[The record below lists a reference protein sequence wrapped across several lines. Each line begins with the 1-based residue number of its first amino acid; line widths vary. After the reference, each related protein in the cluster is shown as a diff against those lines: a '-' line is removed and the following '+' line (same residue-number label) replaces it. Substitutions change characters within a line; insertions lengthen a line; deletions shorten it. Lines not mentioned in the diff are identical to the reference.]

1 MKIKLVKFEDLD
13 CNGSSCADYG
23 LALGCEHE
31 VEYEVVKY
39 LSSRGV
45 AMIVNKVNEEIA
57 VYKGE
62 YEVVND

>member
-31 VEYEVVKY
+31 VVTY
-39 LSSRGV
+39 LSDLGV
-45 AMIVNKVNEEIA
+45 AIIVNNANEEIA

>member
-23 LALGCEHE
+23 LALGCE
-31 VEYEVVKY
+31 YEVVKY
-39 LSSRGV
+39 LSSRCV

>member
-23 LALGCEHE
+23 LALGCE
-31 VEYEVVKY
+31 YEVVKY
-39 LSSRGV
+39 LSALGV
-45 AMIVNKVNEEIA
+45 AMIVNNANEEIA